1 MRRRRARIEALT
13 RRPTGR
19 PAFRFSAAA
28 QAIPGPGQVSLG
40 FRPGSQ
46 DVMRTALFPCL
57 ISSEGFSSVI
67 PEGCAWETG
76 DEIDLEG
83 PAGTAF
89 RPPSRA
95 QRWVLASFDN
105 PADRLL
111 PLLFEGLHRGTELAL
126 VCSDPPPDMPEAL
139 ELNPPWQ
146 EAAAWADFIAL
157 DLGANLT
164 SAEILPSRVREGNS
178 RAVVQVLVT
187 PPMPCGIGACGACS
201 IRTRSGWVL
210 ACRDGT
216 VWEARDL
223 PK

>member
-1 MRRRRARIEALT
+1 MRRRLARIEALT

-19 PAFRFSAAA
+19 PAFRFSAPA

-40 FRPGSQ
+40 FRPSSHE
-46 DVMRTALFPCL
+46 VIRTALFPCL

-67 PEGCAWETG
+67 PEGCTWETG
-76 DEIDLEG
+76 DEVDLAG
-83 PAGTAF
+83 PAGSAF
-89 RPPSRA
+89 HPPSRA
-95 QRWVLASFDN
+95 RRWVLASFDN

-111 PLLFEGLHRGTELAL
+111 PLLFEGLRRGTEVAL

-157 DLGANLT
+157 DLGQNLI
-164 SAEILPSRVREGNS
+164 SAEILPAPVREGSS
-178 RAVVQVLVT
+178 RAVVQALVT

-201 IRTRSGWVL
+201 IRTRRGWVL

-216 VWEARDL
+216 VWEARDF
-223 PK
+223 PE